1 MSFCPL
7 WVMGVVSVQATKQ
20 YVLKDVPLPGYASK
34 YGEVLEQ
41 YYDDAAARK
50 IMSVSEEI
58 MKLLVEIEAEDIGDI
73 LDGYIYYTTSFD
85 EKGSPRKIKSLF
97 KNAFAPEDTES
108 RVQEVFTSVKVY
120 TFKYRSDP
128 TLGKPNDWDIL
139 DVDKIGWLGD
149 LMEMNVSYNDA
160 FDASF

>member
-20 YVLKDVPLPGYASK
+20 YILKDIPLPGYASK
-34 YGEVLEQ
+34 YGGVLRQ
-41 YYDDAAARK
+41 YYNDDAARK

-58 MKLLVEIEAEDIGDI
+58 MKLLVEIEAQDIDEV

-85 EKGSPRKIKSLF
+85 EKRSPRKIKSFF

-108 RVQEVFTSVKVY
+108 RVQEVFTSFKVY
-120 TFKYRSDP
+120 TFKYRSDL
-128 TLGKPNDWDIL
+128 TLGKPIDWDICN
-139 DVDKIGWLGD
+139 VDKIGWLGD

>member
-73 LDGYIYYTTSFD
+73 FDGYIYYTTSFD
-85 EKGSPRKIKSLF
+85 EKGSPRKIKSFF

-108 RVQEVFTSVKVY
+108 RVQEVFTSFKVY

-128 TLGKPNDWDIL
+128 NLGKPSDWDIL

-149 LMEMNVSYNDA
+149 VMEMNVSYNDA

>member
-20 YVLKDVPLPGYASK
+20 YVLKDIPLPGYASK

-108 RVQEVFTSVKVY
+108 RVQEVFTSFKVY

-128 TLGKPNDWDIL
+128 NLGKPSDWDIL

>member
-20 YVLKDVPLPGYASK
+20 YVVKYVPLPGYASK

-108 RVQEVFTSVKVY
+108 RVQEVFTSFKVY

-128 TLGKPNDWDIL
+128 NLGKPSDWDIL

>member
-1 MSFCPL
+1 MSYCPL
-7 WVMGVVSVQATKQ
+7 WVMGVVCAHATKQ
-20 YVLKDVPLPGYASK
+20 YVLKDIPMPGYASK
-34 YGEVLEQ
+34 YGQVLGQ
-41 YYDDAAARK
+41 YYDDSAMNK
-50 IMSVSEEI
+50 IMSVSEEM
-58 MKLLVEIEAEDIGDI
+58 MKLLVEIEAEDIGEVF
-73 LDGYIYYTTSFD
+73 DGYIYYTTSFD

-108 RVQEVFTSVKVY
+108 RVQEVFTSFKVY

-128 TLGKPNDWDIL
+128 TLGKPDDWDIL

>member
-7 WVMGVVSVQATKQ
+7 WVMGVVCVQATKQ

-73 LDGYIYYTTSFD
+73 FDGYIYYTTSFD

-97 KNAFAPEDTES
+97 KNAFAPEDTEP
-108 RVQEVFTSVKVY
+108 RVQDVFTSFKVY

-128 TLGKPNDWDIL
+128 NLGKPSDWDIL

>member
-128 TLGKPNDWDIL
+128 TLGKPIDWDIL

>member
-73 LDGYIYYTTSFD
+73 FDGYIYYTTSFD

-108 RVQEVFTSVKVY
+108 RVQDVFTSFKVY

-128 TLGKPNDWDIL
+128 NLGKPSDWDIL

>member
-7 WVMGVVSVQATKQ
+7 WVMGVVCVHATKQ

-41 YYDDAAARK
+41 YYDDAVARK

-73 LDGYIYYTTSFD
+73 FDGYIYYTTSFD

-108 RVQEVFTSVKVY
+108 RVQEVFTSFKVY

-128 TLGKPNDWDIL
+128 NLGKPSDWDIL

>member
-41 YYDDAAARK
+41 YYDDDAARK

-73 LDGYIYYTTSFD
+73 FDGYIYYTTSFD

-108 RVQEVFTSVKVY
+108 RVQEVFTSFKVY

-128 TLGKPNDWDIL
+128 NLGKPSDWDIL

>member
-1 MSFCPL
+1 
-7 WVMGVVSVQATKQ
+7 MGVVSVQATKQ
-20 YVLKDVPLPGYASK
+20 FISNDIPLPGYASR
-34 YGEVLEQ
+34 YGEVLAQHYE
-41 YYDDAAARK
+41 DSAAHK

-58 MKLLVEIEAEDIGDI
+58 MKLLVEIEAEDIVEI
-73 LDGYIYYTTSFD
+73 LDGYIYYTINFD

-108 RVQEVFTSVKVY
+108 RVQEVFTSFKVY

-128 TLGKPNDWDIL
+128 NLGKPVGWDVL

>member
-7 WVMGVVSVQATKQ
+7 WVMGVVSVHATKQ
-20 YVLKDVPLPGYASK
+20 YVMNDIPMPGYASK
-34 YGEVLEQ
+34 YGQVLAQHYE
-41 YYDDAAARK
+41 DSAARK

-58 MKLLVEIEAEDIGDI
+58 MKLLVEIEAEDVGGI

-97 KNAFAPEDTES
+97 KNAFAPEDTGS

-128 TLGKPNDWDIL
+128 TLGKPDGWDVL

>member
-41 YYDDAAARK
+41 YYDDAAAHK

-73 LDGYIYYTTSFD
+73 FDGYIYYTTSFD

-108 RVQEVFTSVKVY
+108 RVQEVFTSFKVY

-128 TLGKPNDWDIL
+128 NLGKPSDWDIL

>member
-20 YVLKDVPLPGYASK
+20 YVLNDIPLSGYASK
-34 YGEVLEQ
+34 YGQVLAQHYEDSAPQ
-41 YYDDAAARK
+41 K

-58 MKLLVEIEAEDIGDI
+58 MKLLVEIEAEDLGEV

-97 KNAFAPEDTES
+97 KNAFAAEDTES
-108 RVQEVFTSVKVY
+108 RVQEVFTSFKVY

-128 TLGKPNDWDIL
+128 NLGKPSGWDIL

-149 LMEMNVSYNDA
+149 LMEMSVSYNDA

>member
-41 YYDDAAARK
+41 YYDDAASRK

-58 MKLLVEIEAEDIGDI
+58 MKLLVEIEAEDIGEI

-128 TLGKPNDWDIL
+128 TLGKPSDWDIL

>member
-108 RVQEVFTSVKVY
+108 RVQEVFTNVKVY
-120 TFKYRSDP
+120 TFKYRSVP
-128 TLGKPNDWDIL
+128 TLGKPSDWDIL

>member
-20 YVLKDVPLPGYASK
+20 HVLKDVPLPGYASK

-58 MKLLVEIEAEDIGDI
+58 MKLLVEIEAQDIGEI

-108 RVQEVFTSVKVY
+108 RVQEVFTSFKVY

-128 TLGKPNDWDIL
+128 NLGKPSDWDIL

>member
-7 WVMGVVSVQATKQ
+7 WVMGVVSVQATRQ
-20 YVLKDVPLPGYASK
+20 YILKDVPLPGYASK

-73 LDGYIYYTTSFD
+73 FDGYIYYTTSFD

-108 RVQEVFTSVKVY
+108 RVQDVFTSFKVY

-128 TLGKPNDWDIL
+128 NLGKPSDWDIL

-149 LMEMNVSYNDA
+149 LMEMKVSYNDA

>member
-73 LDGYIYYTTSFD
+73 FDGYIYYTTSFD

-108 RVQEVFTSVKVY
+108 RVQEVFTSFKVY

-128 TLGKPNDWDIL
+128 NLGKPSDWDIL

-149 LMEMNVSYNDA
+149 VMEMNVSYNDA

>member
-20 YVLKDVPLPGYASK
+20 YVMKDIPLVGYASK
-34 YGEVLEQ
+34 YGQVLGQ
-41 YYDDAAARK
+41 HYKDAAARK

-58 MKLLVEIEAEDIGDI
+58 MKLLVEIEAQDIGDI
-73 LDGYIYYTTSFD
+73 FDGYIYYTTSYD
-85 EKGSPRKIKSLF
+85 EKGSPRKIKSFF

-108 RVQEVFTSVKVY
+108 RMQEVFTSFKVY

-128 TLGKPNDWDIL
+128 NLGKPSDWDIL

-149 LMEMNVSYNDA
+149 LMEMKVSYNDA

>member
-7 WVMGVVSVQATKQ
+7 WVMGVVCVQATKQ

-34 YGEVLEQ
+34 YAGVLEQ

-73 LDGYIYYTTSFD
+73 FDGYIYYTTSFD

-108 RVQEVFTSVKVY
+108 RVQEVFTSFKVY

-128 TLGKPNDWDIL
+128 NLGKPSDWDIL

>member
-20 YVLKDVPLPGYASK
+20 YILKDIPLPGYASK

-41 YYDDAAARK
+41 YYDDAVARK

-73 LDGYIYYTTSFD
+73 FDGYIYYTTSFD

-108 RVQEVFTSVKVY
+108 RVQEVFTSFKVY

-128 TLGKPNDWDIL
+128 NLGKPSDWDIL

>member
-58 MKLLVEIEAEDIGDI
+58 MKLLVEIEAEDIGEI

-108 RVQEVFTSVKVY
+108 RVQEVFTSFKVY

-128 TLGKPNDWDIL
+128 NLGKPSDWDIL

>member
-1 MSFCPL
+1 
-7 WVMGVVSVQATKQ
+7 MGVVCVQATKQ

-73 LDGYIYYTTSFD
+73 FDGYIYYTTSFD

-108 RVQEVFTSVKVY
+108 RVQEVFTSFKVY

-128 TLGKPNDWDIL
+128 NLGKPSDWDIL

>member
-1 MSFCPL
+1 MSYCPL
-7 WVMGVVSVQATKQ
+7 WVMGVASAQAPKQ
-20 YVLKDVPLPGYASK
+20 YVLKDIPLPGYASK
-34 YGEVLEQ
+34 YGQLLGQ
-41 YYDDAAARK
+41 YYDDSAMNK
-50 IMSVSEEI
+50 IMLVSEEM
-58 MKLLVEIEAEDIGDI
+58 MKLLVEIEAEDVSEV

-108 RVQEVFTSVKVY
+108 RVQEVFTSFKVY

-128 TLGKPNDWDIL
+128 TLGKPGDWDIL

>member
-1 MSFCPL
+1 MTHFDYICIGGGS
-7 WVMGVVSVQATKQ
+7 G
-20 YVLKDVPLPGYASK
+20 GIASANR
-34 YGEVLEQ
+34 
-41 YYDDAAARK
+41 AAKHGKKAA
-50 IMSVSEEI
+50 I
-58 MKLLVEIEAEDIGDI
+58 IEAKDIGNI
-73 LDGYIYYTTSFD
+73 FDGYIYYTTSYD
-85 EKGSPRKIKSLF
+85 EKGSPRKIKSFF

-108 RVQEVFTSVKVY
+108 RVQEVFTSFKVY

-128 TLGKPNDWDIL
+128 NLGKPSDWDIL

>member
-7 WVMGVVSVQATKQ
+7 WVMGVVSVQATRQ
-20 YVLKDVPLPGYASK
+20 YILKDVPLPGYASK

-73 LDGYIYYTTSFD
+73 FDGYIYYTTSFD

-108 RVQEVFTSVKVY
+108 RVQEVFTSFKVY

-128 TLGKPNDWDIL
+128 NLGKPSDWDIL

-149 LMEMNVSYNDA
+149 LMEMKVSYNDA

>member
-20 YVLKDVPLPGYASK
+20 YVLNDITMPGYASK
-34 YGEVLEQ
+34 YGQVLAQHYE
-41 YYDDAAARK
+41 DAAASK

-58 MKLLVEIEAEDIGDI
+58 MKLLVEIEAEDIGEI

-108 RVQEVFTSVKVY
+108 RVQEVFTSFKVY
-120 TFKYRSDP
+120 TFKYR
-128 TLGKPNDWDIL
+128 
-139 DVDKIGWLGD
+139 
-149 LMEMNVSYNDA
+149 
-160 FDASF
+160 

>member
-41 YYDDAAARK
+41 YYDDAVARK

-73 LDGYIYYTTSFD
+73 FDGYIYYTTSYD
-85 EKGSPRKIKSLF
+85 EKGSPRKIKSFF

-108 RVQEVFTSVKVY
+108 RVQEVFTSFKVY

-128 TLGKPNDWDIL
+128 NLGKPSDWDIL

>member
-7 WVMGVVSVQATKQ
+7 WVMGVVCVQATKQ

-73 LDGYIYYTTSFD
+73 FDGYIYYTTSFD

-108 RVQEVFTSVKVY
+108 RVQEVFTSFKVY

-128 TLGKPNDWDIL
+128 NLGKPSDWDIL

>member
-1 MSFCPL
+1 MRFCPL

-20 YVLKDVPLPGYASK
+20 YILKDIPLPGYASK

-58 MKLLVEIEAEDIGDI
+58 MKLLVEIEAQDIGDI
-73 LDGYIYYTTSFD
+73 FDGYIYYTTSYD
-85 EKGSPRKIKSLF
+85 EKGSPRKIKPLF

-108 RVQEVFTSVKVY
+108 RVQEVFTSFKVY

-128 TLGKPNDWDIL
+128 NLGKPSDWDIL

>member
-41 YYDDAAARK
+41 YYDDDAARK

-108 RVQEVFTSVKVY
+108 RVQEVFTTVKVY

-128 TLGKPNDWDIL
+128 TLGKPSDWDIL

>member
-7 WVMGVVSVQATKQ
+7 WVMGIVSVQATKQ

-34 YGEVLEQ
+34 YGKVLEQ
-41 YYDDAAARK
+41 YYDDDAAHK

-58 MKLLVEIEAEDIGDI
+58 MKLLVEIEAEDIADI
-73 LDGYIYYTTSFD
+73 MDSYIYYTTSFD

-108 RVQEVFTSVKVY
+108 RVHEVFTSFKVY

-128 TLGKPNDWDIL
+128 TLGKPSDWDIL

>member
-7 WVMGVVSVQATKQ
+7 WVMGVVSGQATKQ
-20 YVLKDVPLPGYASK
+20 YVLNDIPMPGYASK
-34 YGEVLEQ
+34 YGQVLKQHYE
-41 YYDDAAARK
+41 DSAAQK

-58 MKLLVEIEAEDIGDI
+58 MKLLVEIEAEDIGEI
-73 LDGYIYYTTSFD
+73 FDGYIYYTTSFD
-85 EKGSPRKIKSLF
+85 EKGSLRKIKSLF

-108 RVQEVFTSVKVY
+108 RVQEVFTSFKVY

-128 TLGKPNDWDIL
+128 NLGKPRDWDIL

>member
-7 WVMGVVSVQATKQ
+7 WVMGVVSVQATRQ
-20 YVLKDVPLPGYASK
+20 YILKDVPLLGYASK

-41 YYDDAAARK
+41 YYDDDAARK
-50 IMSVSEEI
+50 IMFVSGEI

-73 LDGYIYYTTSFD
+73 LDGYIYYTTSFE

-108 RVQEVFTSVKVY
+108 RVQEVFTSFKVY

-128 TLGKPNDWDIL
+128 TLGKPSDWDIL

>member
-7 WVMGVVSVQATKQ
+7 WVMGVVSVQATRQ
-20 YVLKDVPLPGYASK
+20 YILKDVPLPGYASK

-58 MKLLVEIEAEDIGDI
+58 MKLLVEIEAEDLDEV

-97 KNAFAPEDTES
+97 KNAFAP
-108 RVQEVFTSVKVY
+108 
-120 TFKYRSDP
+120 
-128 TLGKPNDWDIL
+128 
-139 DVDKIGWLGD
+139 
-149 LMEMNVSYNDA
+149 
-160 FDASF
+160 

>member
-41 YYDDAAARK
+41 YYDDAVARK

-73 LDGYIYYTTSFD
+73 FDGYIYYTTSFD

-108 RVQEVFTSVKVY
+108 RVQEVFTSFKVY

-128 TLGKPNDWDIL
+128 NLGKPSDWDIL